1 MPHTPEEKKKAITRL
16 RRIRGQTESLE
27 RAIEEGT
34 DCGVLLQQLAA
45 LRGAT
50 NSLMSEVLEGHLRE
64 TFESKKNNQNHKVTE
79 KEMAETLN
87 DVLTLVRTYLK

>member
-1 MPHTPEEKKKAITRL
+1 MPHSIQEKKKAITRL

-27 RAIEEGT
+27 RAINEGT
-34 DCGVLLQQLAA
+34 DCSLLLQQLAA

-64 TFESKKNNQNHKVTE
+64 TFEIKNQTASKKEVK
-79 KEMAETLN
+79 ETLD

>member
-1 MPHTPEEKKKAITRL
+1 MPHSPEEKKKAITRL

-34 DCGVLLQQLAA
+34 DCSVLLQQLAA

-50 NSLMSEVLEGHLRE
+50 NSLMSEVLEGHLKE
-64 TFESKKNNQNHKVTE
+64 TFENKNQKLSQ
-79 KEMAETLN
+79 KEINASLD
-87 DVLTLVRTYLK
+87 DVISLVRTYLK

>member
-1 MPHTPEEKKKAITRL
+1 MPHSPEEKKKAITRL
-16 RRIRGQTESLE
+16 RRIRGQAESLE

-34 DCGVLLQQLAA
+34 DCSVLLQQLAA

-64 TFESKKNNQNHKVTE
+64 TFENKGHKVSP
-79 KEMAETLN
+79 KEIKTTL
-87 DVLTLVRTYLK
+87 DDMLTLVRTYLK

>member
-1 MPHTPEEKKKAITRL
+1 MPHSQEEKKKAITRL

-34 DCGVLLQQLAA
+34 DCSLLLQQLAA

-64 TFESKKNNQNHKVTE
+64 TFENKKQQEVSQ
-79 KEMAETLN
+79 KEIKATLD

>member
-1 MPHTPEEKKKAITRL
+1 MPHSPEEKKKAITRL

-27 RAIEEGT
+27 RAILEGT
-34 DCGVLLQQLAA
+34 DCSLLLQQLAA

-64 TFESKKNNQNHKVTE
+64 TFENKE
-79 KEMAETLN
+79 KEISPKKMKATLD
-87 DVLTLVRTYLK
+87 DVLSLVRTYLK

>member
-1 MPHTPEEKKKAITRL
+1 MPHSPQEKKKAITRL
-16 RRIRGQTESLE
+16 RRIRGQAESLE

-34 DCGVLLQQLAA
+34 DCSLLLQQLAA

-64 TFESKKNNQNHKVTE
+64 TFEKNNHKTSS
-79 KEMAETLN
+79 KEMKSTLDDILN
-87 DVLTLVRTYLK
+87 LVRTYLK

>member
-1 MPHTPEEKKKAITRL
+1 MPHSPQEKKKAITRL

-27 RAIEEGT
+27 RAIQEGV
-34 DCGVLLQQLAA
+34 DCSLLLQQLAA

-64 TFESKKNNQNHKVTE
+64 NFLNKDQRISQ
-79 KEMAETLN
+79 KETKAALD

>member
-1 MPHTPEEKKKAITRL
+1 MPHTLEEKKKAITRL
-16 RRIRGQTESLE
+16 RRIRGQAESLE

-34 DCGVLLQQLAA
+34 ECSILLQQLAA

-64 TFESKKNNQNHKVTE
+64 TFENKNHKISQ
-79 KEMAETLN
+79 KEIKTTL
-87 DVLTLVRTYLK
+87 DDMLTLVRTYLK

>member
-1 MPHTPEEKKKAITRL
+1 MPHTIQEKKKAITRL

-27 RAIEEGT
+27 RAITEGT
-34 DCGVLLQQLAA
+34 DCSLLLQQLAA

-64 TFESKKNNQNHKVTE
+64 TFETEKHKTSKK
-79 KEMAETLN
+79 EMKSTLD
-87 DVLTLVRTYLK
+87 DVINLVRTYLK